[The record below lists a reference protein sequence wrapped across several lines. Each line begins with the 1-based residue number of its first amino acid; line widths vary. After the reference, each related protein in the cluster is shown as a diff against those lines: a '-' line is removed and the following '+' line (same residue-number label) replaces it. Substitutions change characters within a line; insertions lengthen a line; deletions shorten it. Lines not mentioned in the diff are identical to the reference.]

1 MNDVIGSVQVVVSPD
16 TTGFAAKA
24 RRDIERQFARK
35 NALEVDFQADP
46 DNLIR
51 DLNESLDIAQ
61 KYLDLKKNSL
71 KVKVGLDWRKSDLL
85 NDLKRFKTD
94 VQALEVLQRPT
105 VKANFEVDRKGLD
118 AIKDDV
124 KLNVSIDDRALQ
136 RAINKATEDITVFG
150 DRKTIEKKS
159 REAAEI
165 SHSAFQS
172 FFDRRALQLE
182 IDADTEK
189 LEQAQQ
195 AMENALG
202 IAGRRKGQLAD
213 LEKSLAGVTKQI
225 EKQTQLTHR
234 LGLEWV
240 ELEESG
246 EANAKQF
253 SYYANELRDAED
265 SLREMVKQQKKLQR
279 NRDHFSNNIVDPSIA
294 GADRLR
300 QEFDALERELD
311 GKKVE
316 LGVTADRFSFALV
329 TAELAHL
336 ARTRVARIVTAV
348 SMSPSTK
355 SAITSLQR
363 LGATNWKKVGN
374 VIGGFGART
383 TGVRLLWQ
391 TARDMLDIVPKLD
404 MMIPQL
410 AQTSVLASTVISGA
424 GAVIGSAISI
434 GMDMLKAAQA
444 VLFAPAGLAGLA
456 LTLYSLNMAF
466 ANMDTL
472 APKAAKAM
480 EEFDLAI
487 AEGIWNSPGGKRLEN
502 FLEGVFN
509 GLTKLSPQIGEAIGS
524 ALGALSDG
532 IASVGAEGGLEFIE
546 NYIKGFESA
555 EKGFKSF
562 GSALARLAVVGS
574 RSFEDLGKWFTGL
587 MDDFDSWVQTNSANG
602 NITKWINE
610 AAQALK
616 DIGSVIYSTGSIFRT
631 FADIVQEAGGPSL
644 SDFARGMRKL
654 RDAVKGDWFKQIS
667 LGPLEAM
674 FEFLDEFKRIKP
686 ETMAAIAT
694 AAGLLV
700 YSLNGLKSSV
710 VDTFGAIFRGF
721 QSETFYEGWK
731 GFIDGISNF
740 LDDIGPGLERFV
752 AELGGLFGV
761 VGTGADAFG
770 EAFNELLLLVS
781 NVGAN
786 IHPGLESFLKFIGPQ
801 LEELIKAVGPGLE
814 DIATGISDLLANEG
828 FQLFLSDINDK
839 LQIAIPFIEDMV
851 NGILDLTN
859 ALFDKYNEAPGWLRD
874 TISWLA
880 VGAGAITLLALAI
893 APLIGPLGKLKTAFM
908 LVTAPI
914 RKFATF
920 LGGLA
925 LKIPGVKGILDD
937 LALRLMYGVDKI
949 KALPGAVM
957 GILRTMAG
965 RLKGLVPPLFR
976 NLGGALLR
984 GATAGLSVL
993 WRALPG
999 SIRLRLL
1006 GLAITIGGL
1015 FKGFSPMLMRLIP
1028 KGIIG
1033 AAIKGALRF
1042 ALGPVGFI
1050 VSVVASLPMNLGHDI
1065 NEAVLRRLG
1074 LDELADLEG
1083 EASDA
1088 VKSATGGRSLLG
1100 IVWDG
1105 IKDLFRGDV
1114 GGFMENLWA
1123 AVDGLLTGMGGF
1135 WPGLTERVFE
1145 ALGVSDAPG
1154 NKLFEEYGYDGTFG
1168 GWIEAMWT
1176 FITTDIG
1183 ESLDK
1188 LRQYFDEWEPDGWL
1202 GEAMKWVVE
1211 KVGDALFG
1219 GGSTESDAASG
1230 STSSMSAKIDGKFL
1244 EIGDAIHAGLTK
1256 AWNNL
1261 IARIDQWRP
1270 KTPVGWIIKKV
1281 WNFVRE
1287 LFKDDDGDGRINVLD
1302 GDWWGGI
1309 RDKVLQ
1315 WLRDGWNNLINGIK
1329 SWLPG
1334 GDFNLFSW
1342 IGSKLGEWLGGLGGG
1357 IVGGIAGGVGGAIS
1371 GLVDWGT
1378 STWTDTVKPW
1388 LDDGWSKLRG
1398 HIDGWSPSGDS
1409 GVGSAIDRAIG
1420 TDPQSTQGTIGN
1432 LGVLSNKVFEW
1443 ATGVTGSYGTMS
1455 EGSKAKV
1462 GEMARTTDS
1471 EFGNMMSSGT
1481 DKTSSMSGSVVGSL
1495 GSMASGAIGKI
1506 MGMSSG
1512 SSSEF
1517 SSMKSSGTSKTAE
1530 MQSAVVARMGA
1541 MQAGATA
1548 KAAAMQGQVVA
1559 KMSVMQSQ
1567 AVAQSARLQVGV
1579 VRAMSSANQQ
1589 AVAQGRMMQVA
1600 YIGQMRT
1607 MLSGAMRVVSTM
1619 RSALPRGLNIPL
1631 AGAGRASGS
1640 SFVSGLAAGLA
1651 RAVSTARSA
1660 VASIRSVLSFNAS
1673 RSGAAIGSTFAS
1685 GLRSRIG
1692 SVSAASKA
1700 LAAAARTKLPNS
1712 PAKEGPFSGSGWGG
1726 WGESIADEL
1735 ARGMKLGAPAVAAE
1749 ASRMMDSVASKLN
1762 ASGQIGVSPDARSI
1776 RAALSSDGLAEAPAT
1791 GNVINVNVE
1800 SSAEDPLQDGTRLGR
1815 DITFALRGAGLA

>member
-85 NDLKRFKTD
+85 GDLKRFKND

-105 VKANFEVDRKGLD
+105 VKANFEVDRKGLE
-118 AIKDDV
+118 AIREDV
-124 KLNVSIDDRALQ
+124 KLNVSIDTKVLQ
-136 RAINKATEDITVFG
+136 RAINKGTEDITIFG

-172 FFDRRALQLE
+172 FFDRRTLQLE

-213 LEKSLAGVTKQI
+213 LEKSLAGVTKEI

-265 SLREMVKQQKKLQR
+265 SLREMVKQQKKLQH

-316 LGVTADRFSFALV
+316 LGVVADRFSFALV

-363 LGATNWKKVGN
+363 LGATNWRKVGN

-410 AQTSVLASTVISGA
+410 AQTSVLASTIISGA

-562 GSALARLAVVGS
+562 GSALARLAIVGS

-610 AAQALK
+610 AGQALR

-949 KALPGAVM
+949 KAIPGAVM

-976 NLGGALLR
+976 NLGSALLR
-984 GATAGLSVL
+984 GAMGGLKVL
-993 WRALPG
+993 WVALPTN
-999 SIRLRLL
+999 IRLRLL
-1006 GLAITIGGL
+1006 GMAIAIGGA
-1015 FKGFSPMLMRLIP
+1015 FKGFSPMLARVIP
-1028 KGIIG
+1028 KGG
-1033 AAIKGALRF
+1033 LARALTLALGRF
-1042 ALGPVGFI
+1042 AGVLAGPVGWALLI
-1050 VSVVASLPMNLGHDI
+1050 ADVLGRVVTPINAASVADASLK
-1065 NEAVLRRLG
+1065 ALG
-1074 LDELADLEG
+1074 LDDTFMGKFTSKVKENINETFGGATMISIVVNNFKTAFVKFSKGDLPGALIEVIKGLVSPFNFIEVVGDALLEACGISPEQIAAAKARIAAAWNENGLIGLFEEFWGGIMASLELGWDWLMSKFTSYKIPSPFDFVAWLWEKFLEWVG
-1083 EASDA
+1083 WDPSSGASGSGGSSSGPQ
-1088 VKSATGGRSLLG
+1088 SASYLGGSAMVSEFGGSFLDGVGNGFTELVAKILG
-1100 IVWDG
+1100 WTPGGDG
-1105 IKDLFRGDV
+1105 IDWWALLKKWLFGENPFGGVMSGVAGVIGGATTAVLDGIGKGVSTIKDGIEGLVMAPVTLGQKISDWALGKNPIDGVGESAETTITNESGALIGGIKTGIEALKEMVLAGV
-1114 GGFMENLWA
+1114 GGGEG
-1123 AVDGLLTGMGGF
+1123 VGGS
-1135 WPGLTERVFE
+1135 VIDK
-1145 ALGVSDAPG
+1145 ALGVDELASARTRDRFQRTSEHFKQFG
-1154 NKLFEEYGYDGTFG
+1154 GTVLGTFG
-1168 GWIEAMWT
+1168 GIHEGGRREIEGLSD
-1176 FITTDIG
+1176 TTD
-1183 ESLDK
+1183 
-1188 LRQYFDEWEPDGWL
+1188 
-1202 GEAMKWVVE
+1202 
-1211 KVGDALFG
+1211 
-1219 GGSTESDAASG
+1219 T
-1230 STSSMSAKIDGKFL
+1230 
-1244 EIGDAIHAGLTK
+1244 
-1256 AWNNL
+1256 
-1261 IARIDQWRP
+1261 
-1270 KTPVGWIIKKV
+1270 
-1281 WNFVRE
+1281 
-1287 LFKDDDGDGRINVLD
+1287 
-1302 GDWWGGI
+1302 
-1309 RDKVLQ
+1309 
-1315 WLRDGWNNLINGIK
+1315 
-1329 SWLPG
+1329 
-1334 GDFNLFSW
+1334 
-1342 IGSKLGEWLGGLGGG
+1342 
-1357 IVGGIAGGVGGAIS
+1357 
-1371 GLVDWGT
+1371 
-1378 STWTDTVKPW
+1378 
-1388 LDDGWSKLRG
+1388 
-1398 HIDGWSPSGDS
+1398 
-1409 GVGSAIDRAIG
+1409 
-1420 TDPQSTQGTIGN
+1420 
-1432 LGVLSNKVFEW
+1432 
-1443 ATGVTGSYGTMS
+1443 
-1455 EGSKAKV
+1455 
-1462 GEMARTTDS
+1462 
-1471 EFGNMMSSGT
+1471 EFGAMQMGGT
-1481 DKTSSMSGSVVGSL
+1481 TKTSSMSGSVIGNL

-1506 MGMSSG
+1506 TGMSSG
-1512 SSSEF
+1512 SSSQF

-1541 MQAGATA
+1541 MQSGATA

-1776 RAALSSDGLAEAPAT
+1776 RAALTASSDDSSSLDAG

-1800 SSAEDPLQDGTRLGR
+1800 SRSDEPFEQAVRFAR
-1815 DITFALRGAGLA
+1815 DLEFALEGVRI